1 MKVIASRG
9 ASGYAPENTISAFKL
24 AVKMGAKAIEF
35 DVQMTKDGEIVA
47 HHDFFLGRTAKGEGF
62 IMDKTLSELKELDA
76 GMWFS
81 EKYEGEEIPTLKEV
95 FEVVPEDVELHIEIK
110 KLNVDEREVENEVF
124 RLVSEAGR
132 IGKTNFSSFD
142 HECLK
147 RLNEKHDVKIGV
159 LVSSNLIKPMKY
171 LEANNL
177 NKYSFNQ
184 CAAFIDPRT
193 INEVHKEGLK
203 VLIYTVNDK
212 KIADTMKEWGVDGI
226 FCDYPDLMEE

>member
-1 MKVIASRG
+1 MKIIAHRG
-9 ASGYAPENTISAFKL
+9 ASGYAPENTLSAFKL
-24 AVKMGAKAIEF
+24 AVDMGAKAIEF
-35 DVQMTKDGEIVA
+35 DVQMTKDGEIVV
-47 HHDFFLGRTAKGEGF
+47 HHDFFLGRTAEGEGF
-62 IMDKTLSELKELDA
+62 IMDKMLSDLKELDA

-95 FEVVPEDVELHIEIK
+95 FEVVPENIELHIEIK
-110 KLNVDEREVENEVF
+110 KLNIDKREIEQEVF

-132 IGKTNFSSFD
+132 IEKTVFSSFD

-147 RLNEKHDVKIGV
+147 RLILKHDVKTGV
-159 LVSSNLIKPMKY
+159 LVSSNLVNPIKY

-177 NKYSFNQ
+177 NRYSFNQ
-184 CAAFIDPRT
+184 SVAFIDPRI
-193 INEVHKEGLK
+193 INEFHKEGLK

-212 KIADTMKEWGVDGI
+212 KIADKMKEWGVDGI